1 MLRTCSLTLLAIA
14 AGLAVEV
21 ENTPYLTPVAGG
33 FSFTEIMTVGEMG
46 TSGER
51 MCGIPDGLGAYDNGD
66 GTFTLLMNHELQAT
80 AGKVRAHGNK
90 GAFISKWIIDKTNP
104 ESVSSITDFNQTSTS
119 IYLWNGSGYTAGTTA
134 YARLCSA
141 DLPPITAFLNPAT
154 GRGTV
159 NRIFMNGEET
169 GDEGRAFAH
178 VATGADAGKSWQLPL
193 MGRASWEN
201 LIACPKAQD
210 TTVVIGTDDTTPGQ
224 VYVYVGTKRSTGND
238 VERAGLTSGK
248 LYGIRANADAVE
260 ERDATTPEVAPY
272 TSMGMAKNGS
282 ASFALV
288 EITDPAGK
296 TGAQIQST
304 SQTLGITEFLRP
316 EDGAWDPANPTDF
329 YFVTTD
335 RFDTD
340 KNGGS
345 GAASAKAASR
355 LWRLRFTDIADPAAG
370 GTITMLLDGAEANHQ
385 MLDNMCVD
393 AYGRVIMQEDPGNQ
407 PHAARVWA
415 YTIATGAL
423 TELATHRTTMFG
435 QRVGGVTSAAQ
446 AGFTSDEESSGIID
460 VSDILGAGKYLMVV
474 QAHNSTA
481 TPITQT
487 YSDGTTAI
495 PAISEVVE
503 NGQLLLMT
511 DGASL
516 LRTGL
521 QLRNWG
527 FGALR
532 DGTTIL
538 TREALWASN
547 SVAGGSVYFKATTL
561 PSIGLLKLN
570 GVPMNVNDVFTQ
582 ADIDAGKVTYTHSSG
597 VNDAFARLVF
607 DVTAPGFAP
616 LSARELNI
624 SIGTGLRVQKISEY
638 QVPAGFN
645 ANGGVAEIVTYD
657 PASRRLFLV
666 DGSTESVNVL
676 GLSAAQSDKPSLLK
690 SLTPSSVV
698 AAATTVNSV
707 ACKNGLLAV
716 AVANTVKT
724 SPGFVFFYNAATGA
738 YVSHIDFLTALSQVG
753 GIRGALPDM
762 VTFTPDGLKVLVAIE
777 AEPSDD
783 VLYTDPDGGLVVIDV
798 TAAGVPAATAT
809 FIGFSDA
816 NTAAYKTA
824 GVRIYNDKATT
835 APAASAAKDMEPE
848 YIAVSPDSSTAWVS
862 CQENNALAVFN
873 LTTKTLTSVAAFGTK
888 DHSVAG
894 NEVDLSNEDSGANT
908 NSGGASIKIQTY
920 PGVRGLY
927 MPDGIAVHASGGSN
941 YVLSANEGD
950 SRAWAALNEEFRV
963 RDSTNV
969 LDATVF
975 PTAAQPHA
983 DAESGAFPLT
993 YDSNLGRVKIT
1004 KFSGDTDADNDFDFL
1019 PLYGARSFSVWNAA
1033 GALQWDSGAQFETFF
1048 SNYFSAVFN
1057 ANHSDA
1063 NNDRDDRSDDKGPE
1077 PEGVTVLAVGAKSY
1091 AAIGLE
1097 RMGGFFLY
1105 DLTAPT
1111 APTMAAYYTGRHFT
1125 AIPTSGKA
1133 GDLGPEGM
1141 LAIAAADS
1149 PTGTPLLIVGNE
1161 VSGTVSIH
1169 SVTAGPTVAGGN
1181 SAPTISAIADVS
1193 VAKNASSG
1201 PLSFIIADPDSALSS
1216 LVLSISTS
1224 DGSYLPVGNL
1234 QLGGSGYGR
1243 TVTAIPAAALTG
1255 SATVTVTVSDGIAS
1269 SSETFVVNTPAD
1281 AVAAAAPVASSGD
1294 DSSGCG
1300 VGGTGVI
1307 LVMGTLAF
1315 LGLRRRRN

>member
-1 MLRTCSLTLLAIA
+1 MLRSCSLTLIAIA
-14 AGLAVEV
+14 AGIAGEV

-33 FSFTEIMTVGEMG
+33 LTFTEIMSVGEMG
-46 TSGER
+46 AAGER

-80 AGKVRAHGNK
+80 AGKVRAHGSK

-119 IYLWNGSGYTAGTTA
+119 IHLWNGSGYTAGTTA

-141 DLPPITAFLNPAT
+141 DLPPITAFLNPAS

-169 GDEGRAFAH
+169 GAEGRAFAH
-178 VATGADAGKSWQLPL
+178 VATGTDAGKSWELPW
-193 MGRASWEN
+193 MGKCSWEN
-201 LIACPKAQD
+201 LLACPKAQD
-210 TTVVIGTDDTTPGQ
+210 TTVVIGTDDSTPGQ

-238 VERAGLTSGK
+238 VERAGLTGGR

-260 ERDATTPEVAPY
+260 ERDATTPEVSPY

-282 ASFALV
+282 ASFSLV

-296 TGAQIQST
+296 SGAQIQSA
-304 SQTLGITEFLRP
+304 SVTLGITEFLRP
-316 EDGAWDPANPTDF
+316 EDGAWDPANPEDF

-370 GTITMLLDGAEANHQ
+370 GSITMLLDGSEANHQ
-385 MLDNMCVD
+385 MLDNLCID

-407 PHAARVWA
+407 AHAARIWS

-423 TELATHRTTMFG
+423 TELATHDTTLFG
-435 QRVGGVTSAAQ
+435 QRVAGITTAAQ

-460 VSDILGAGKYLMVV
+460 VSDILGAGTYLMVV
-474 QAHNSTA
+474 QAHASTK
-481 TPITQT
+481 
-487 YSDGTTAI
+487 YSDGTD
-495 PAISEVVE
+495 ISTQAPIADVIEG
-503 NGQLLLMT
+503 GQLLLMT
-511 DGASL
+511 DAAPPTPVGS
-516 LRTGL
+516 L

-532 DGTTIL
+532 AGTTVL
-538 TREALWASN
+538 GRDALWASN
-547 SVAGGSVYFKATTL
+547 RRGGTVTYTVTTAPL
-561 PSIGLLKLN
+561 IGTLKLN
-570 GVPMNVNDVFTQ
+570 GVALVATNTFTQ
-582 ADIDAGKVTYTHSSG
+582 ADIDAGRVTYTHTAG
-597 VNDAFARLVF
+597 GNDAFARLVF
-607 DVTAPGFAP
+607 SVTDGATTLA
-616 LSARELNI
+616 ARELNI
-624 SIGTGLRVQKISEY
+624 SIGTGLRVQKVGEY

-676 GLSAAQSDKPSLLK
+676 GLSGSQIGAPSLITTLV
-690 SLTPSSVV
+690 PSAVAGA

-707 ACKNGLLAV
+707 ACRNGLVAV

-724 SPGFVFFYNAATGA
+724 SPGFIFFYNASTGA
-738 YVSHIDFLTALSQVG
+738 YVSHIDFSTALNQVG

-783 VLYTDPDGGLVVIDV
+783 GAYTDPDGGLVVIDV
-798 TAAGVPAATAT
+798 SAAGVPAATAT

-824 GVRIYNDKATT
+824 GVRIFNDKSTP
-835 APAASAAKDMEPE
+835 APTASAAKDMEPE
-848 YIAVSPDSSTAWVS
+848 YIAVSPDSGTAWVS
-862 CQENNALAVFN
+862 CQENNAVAVFN
-873 LTTKTLTSVAAFGTK
+873 LTSKTLTSVVALGTK
-888 DHSVAG
+888 DHGVAG
-894 NEVDLSNEDSGANT
+894 NELDLSNEDAGVNT
-908 NSGGASIKIQTY
+908 NSGTASIKIQTY

-941 YVLSANEGD
+941 YLLSANEGD
-950 SRAWAALNEEFRV
+950 SRAWAALNEEVRV
-963 RDSTNV
+963 RDASVV
-969 LDATVF
+969 LDPTIF
-975 PTAAQPHA
+975 PTAANPA
-983 DAESGAFPLT
+983 GSPTAGLPLS
-993 YDSNLGRVKIT
+993 YDSNLGRIKIS
-1004 KFSGDTDADNDFDFL
+1004 KFAGDTDADNDFDFV
-1019 PLYGARSFSVWNAA
+1019 PLYGARSFSVWNAS

-1048 SNYFSAVFN
+1048 ANYLPAVFN

-1063 NNDRDDRSDDKGPE
+1063 NNNMDDRSDDKGPE
-1077 PEGVTVLAVGAKSY
+1077 PEGVTVLSVGAKSY
-1091 AAIGLE
+1091 AAVGLE

-1111 APTMAAYYTGRHFT
+1111 APTMAAYYTGRHFS
-1125 AIPTSGKA
+1125 AIPTSGQA
-1133 GDLGPEGM
+1133 GDLGPEGI
-1141 LAIAAADS
+1141 LAISAANS

-1169 SVTAGPTVAGGN
+1169 SVTAGTAGSN
-1181 SAPTISAIADVS
+1181 TPPTISAIPDVS
-1193 VAKNASSG
+1193 VAKNANSG
-1201 PLSFIIADPDSALSS
+1201 PLSFVIADPDSPLSS
-1216 LVLSISTS
+1216 LVLSISSS

-1234 QLGGSGYGR
+1234 LLGGSGHRR
-1243 TVTAIPAAALTG
+1243 TVTAIPATAFTG

-1269 SSETFVVNTPAD
+1269 SSESFVVTTPTD
-1281 AVAAAAPVASSGD
+1281 AVAAAPPATSDD

-1300 VGGTGVI
+1300 VGGSGII
-1307 LVMGTLAF
+1307 LIMGSLAF
-1315 LGLRRRRN
+1315 LGLRRRRD